1 MRRVA
6 VPSGTFTVTEDISR
20 YTKAAVFVP
29 GIETEVV
36 LRFSTV
42 AGERAAFRVSWRDM
56 NGYSSHNPM
65 WITAEGARFCV
76 KYHFKCDQG
85 IECS

>member
-1 MRRVA
+1 
-6 VPSGTFTVTEDISR
+6 
-20 YTKAAVFVP
+20 
-29 GIETEVV
+29 
-36 LRFSTV
+36 
-42 AGERAAFRVSWRDM
+42 M

-85 IECS
+85 IECLSQAEERRG

>member
-20 YTKAAVFVP
+20 YTKAAVFAP

-42 AGERAAFRVSWRDM
+42 AGERAAFRDRGV
-56 NGYSSHNPM
+56 
-65 WITAEGARFCV
+65 T
-76 KYHFKCDQG
+76 
-85 IECS
+85 